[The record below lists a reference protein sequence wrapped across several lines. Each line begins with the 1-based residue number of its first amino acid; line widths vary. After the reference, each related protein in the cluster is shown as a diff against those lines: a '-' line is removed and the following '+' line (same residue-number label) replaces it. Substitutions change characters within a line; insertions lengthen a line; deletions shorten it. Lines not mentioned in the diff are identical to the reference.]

1 MEHRYWEHTQFQE
14 VAYYSRALR
23 ARDKRME
30 KERLMAE
37 EQARMDAEKELQR
50 QVCALGGC
58 VGCSAPLR
66 TGCST
71 LTLTL

>member
-1 MEHRYWEHTQFQE
+1 MGYRYWEHTQFQE

-50 QVCALGGC
+50 QVCSV
-58 VGCSAPLR
+58 VGWLHWLQRPFAGRLQ
-66 TGCST
+66 
-71 LTLTL
+71 